1 MGWDDAREAAS
12 GEVNA
17 GDWEEM
23 DGESSGGG
31 VAGEDSGD
39 SRGSNKS
46 SPLSSKRGM
55 GDSSSSLKLESIK
68 NTVVTIV
75 IKCFIHTVIFLRKAE
90 KVAVKVLNITYYN
103 VE

>member
-1 MGWDDAREAAS
+1 MGWDDDREVAS
-12 GEVNA
+12 GDA

-39 SRGSNKS
+39 SRDSRGSKKS

-68 NTVVTIV
+68 NTLVT
-75 IKCFIHTVIFLRKAE
+75 H
-90 KVAVKVLNITYYN
+90 
-103 VE
+103 